1 MNQLLA
7 LYSRCLKAVE
17 GKGAEKEARDR
28 ERRQLRVAVA
38 GAGAF
43 GRNHLRVLR
52 ELETAGE
59 GVALV
64 AAVDPDAARAEEAT
78 KQYGIPVF
86 ASIDELL
93 KADLK
98 LDAAIVAVP
107 TVKHHEVAA
116 ALLDAGLDL
125 LVEKPLAANL
135 AEADDLIAARG
146 AGAAD
151 FAAGA
156 SGAIQ
161 PGGAGGGTKSEAA
174 HVF

>member
-1 MNQLLA
+1 M
-7 LYSRCLKAVE
+7 
-17 GKGAEKEARDR
+17 RDENPE
-28 ERRQLRVAVA
+28 ERGIEIAGERQLRVAVA

-64 AAVDPDAARAEEAT
+64 AAVEPDATRAAEAA
-78 KQYGIPVF
+78 KQYGIGVF
-86 ASIDELL
+86 ASVDELL

-98 LDAAIVAVP
+98 LDAACVAVP
-107 TVKHHEVAA
+107 TVKHHEVAS

-135 AEADDLIAARG
+135 AEADDLIKRQEKKP
-146 AGAAD
+146 
-151 FAAGA
+151 
-156 SGAIQ
+156 SRWR
-161 PGGAGGGTKSEAA
+161 
-174 HVF
+174 